1 MRTPVKILYAL
12 LVLALV
18 LNGGAAR
25 AATVEFTPDITGKS
39 GTVRGKI
46 PLEKLAGVDIP
57 RGRVAFKGDQ
67 MEVTTVPEW
76 QFDRTVVLSGPVL
89 RAEARVERGDAYI
102 HGFAYLGDGDWLS
115 LISPAIVRE
124 TLVTDQSEL
133 VGQVSKIEN
142 GSVEF
147 VELNGQRSQIP
158 VAAVK
163 AIYSPKAFY
172 FDMQAPTP
180 GAVAGQAF
188 QTEVN
193 RIAIRPNSRLF
204 RTAAIKTELRKQS
217 DGDLTTGQLVAIGTA
232 ISALQIGQ
240 MVPML
245 VYPMTSNHLWRQANS
260 VQYQSLANPFGF
272 QPIVGVPVT
281 SVPPPQ

>member
-1 MRTPVKILYAL
+1 LNIAL
-12 LVLALV
+12 ALTLVLS
-18 LNGGAAR
+18 GGFAQ
-25 AATVEFTPDITGKS
+25 AATIDFTPDITGKS

-57 RGRVAFKGDQ
+57 RGRVAFKGGLL
-67 MEVTTVPEW
+67 EVTTVPEW
-76 QFDRTVVLSGPVL
+76 QFDRSVVLSGPVL
-89 RAEARVERGDAYI
+89 KTEARIEHGEAYI
-102 HGFAYLGDGDWLS
+102 HGLAYLCDGDWVS
-115 LISPAIVRE
+115 YISPAIVRE
-124 TLVTDQSEL
+124 TLVTEKSEL
-133 VGQVSKIEN
+133 VGQVERIEN
-142 GSVEF
+142 GAIEF

-163 AIYSPKAFY
+163 AIYSPKAFS
-172 FDMQAPTP
+172 FDLQAPAP
-180 GAVAGQAF
+180 GAVSGQAF

-193 RIAIRPNSRLF
+193 RIAIRPNSRVF
-204 RTAAIKTELRKQS
+204 RAAALRTELRKQS

-245 VYPMTSNHLWRQANS
+245 VYPLTSNHLWRQANS

-272 QPIVGVPVT
+272 QPLVGVPVT
-281 SVPPPQ
+281 SVPPPR